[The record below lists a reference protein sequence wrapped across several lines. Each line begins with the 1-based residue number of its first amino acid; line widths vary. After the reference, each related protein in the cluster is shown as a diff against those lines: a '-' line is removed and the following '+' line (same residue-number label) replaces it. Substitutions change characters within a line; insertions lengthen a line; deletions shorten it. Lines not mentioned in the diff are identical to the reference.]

1 MAEVVPEADANI
13 PARPSNAGFYM
24 GGSGRQSSSNA
35 RITEILESGRERAES
50 MAAISPT
57 NGSPRIAG
65 SPVLSPKSNPANGND
80 ADEATGFVSH
90 TPPLNYN
97 TLNGTSTA
105 TPTLGPHKPSSVSLR
120 QRPSS
125 QRNTNNDSNT
135 LNPETSRLAEPENS
149 APSWWRT
156 QAEKFQS
163 IELENRGSVARD
175 HLAIGK
181 LYARLMGGFL
191 LTSLESAHF

>member
-1 MAEVVPEADANI
+1 MAEAIPEEDANI
-13 PARPSNAGFYM
+13 PARPSNAGLYM
-24 GGSGRQSSSNA
+24 GGSGRQSSSHA

-65 SPVLSPKSNPANGND
+65 SPVLSPKLNPANENN
-80 ADEATGFVSH
+80 ADEATGFVCH

-105 TPTLGPHKPSSVSLR
+105 TPAIGPHKPSSVSLR

-125 QRNTNNDSNT
+125 QRNSNNDSNT
-135 LNPETSRLAEPENS
+135 PNPETSRQAEPENG

-156 QAEKFQS
+156 QANKFQS
-163 IELENRGSVARD
+163 IELENKGSVARD

-181 LYARLMGGFL
+181 LHTRPIGGFS
-191 LTSLESAHF
+191 LTSLENAHF